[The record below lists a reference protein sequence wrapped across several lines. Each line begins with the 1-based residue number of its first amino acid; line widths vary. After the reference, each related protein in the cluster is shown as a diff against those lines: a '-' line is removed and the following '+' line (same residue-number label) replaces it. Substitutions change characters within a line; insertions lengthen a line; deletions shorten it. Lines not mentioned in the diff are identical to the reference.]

1 MQMLAVELSY
11 LRCQELVLRGV
22 GEASKAA
29 SQKDDDRAGMTIEAG
44 CSMSLRFTPAA
55 YQM

>member
-1 MQMLAVELSY
+1 MQMLAGELSY